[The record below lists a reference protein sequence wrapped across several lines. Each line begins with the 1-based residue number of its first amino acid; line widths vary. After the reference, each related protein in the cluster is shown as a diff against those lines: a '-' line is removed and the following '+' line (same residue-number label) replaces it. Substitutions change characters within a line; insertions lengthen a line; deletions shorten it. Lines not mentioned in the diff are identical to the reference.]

1 MSFLFTNQLNHTRI
15 VLYTTTLQHQIFFFE
30 CKKSKIC
37 LPPSRISNTKSRV
50 KRISKSQRTP
60 HKNFFETVR
69 ETKKLQRVKMTTLR
83 ASIKMFG
90 GRVQR
95 LTHRSAVTKT
105 DMDFTVFVPPQAS
118 SNKKVPTLY
127 WLSGLTYV
135 FFKSFTF
142 TQIFNTLDIQ
152 PLDIE

>member
-1 MSFLFTNQLNHTRI
+1 
-15 VLYTTTLQHQIFFFE
+15 
-30 CKKSKIC
+30 
-37 LPPSRISNTKSRV
+37 
-50 KRISKSQRTP
+50 
-60 HKNFFETVR
+60 
-69 ETKKLQRVKMTTLR
+69 MTTLR

-152 PLDIE
+152 PIYMYIYSSSISLVTHSLIHTLNQAIMHTYVTLEPQVVRKLAYLSSRIIPNFDRI

>member
-1 MSFLFTNQLNHTRI
+1 
-15 VLYTTTLQHQIFFFE
+15 
-30 CKKSKIC
+30 
-37 LPPSRISNTKSRV
+37 
-50 KRISKSQRTP
+50 
-60 HKNFFETVR
+60 
-69 ETKKLQRVKMTTLR
+69 MTTIR

-152 PLDIE
+152 TTYMYIYSISISLVTHSPIHTFNQAIMDTYLTLEPQVYGRELLDKGWSSETCGRVGNCDCDAGYVTQRCRN